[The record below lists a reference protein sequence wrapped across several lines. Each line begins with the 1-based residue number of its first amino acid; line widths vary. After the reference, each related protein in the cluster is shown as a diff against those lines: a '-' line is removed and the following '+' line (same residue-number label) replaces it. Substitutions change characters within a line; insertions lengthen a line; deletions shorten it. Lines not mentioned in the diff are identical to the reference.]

1 MDPSGLDPRAL
12 KKALGLLR
20 TRDRFE
26 AEVRGELQK
35 SGFDAETAD
44 RVVSYLLER
53 RYIDDRRTIINEI
66 ERRSGKR
73 SVGGNV
79 IRERLLARGAPE
91 DLLDELLGGRDEGE
105 LDRAL
110 EVLKGKCRT
119 PRERAKGGRLLHAR
133 GFDESVI
140 EQALERFFGSVDDGV
155 D

>member
-1 MDPSGLDPRAL
+1 MEPIGLDPNAL
-12 KKALGLLR
+12 KKALSLLK
-20 TRDRFE
+20 TRDRFG
-26 AEVRGELQK
+26 AEVRLELLK
-35 SGFDAETAD
+35 SGFDTESAD

-73 SVGGNV
+73 SMGRNL

-91 DLLDELLGGRDEGE
+91 DLLEEMLGEEPDGE
-105 LDRAL
+105 IARAL
-110 EVLKGKCRT
+110 ELLKGKIRT
-119 PRERAKGGRLLHAR
+119 PGDRAKGGRLLFAK

-140 EQALERFFGSVDDGV
+140 EQALDRFFGSIDNGV